1 MADFDWND
9 LKAFLAV
16 ARTGRLTAAAARLGA
31 DHTTI
36 GRRIGALEADL
47 GLSLFHRSPSGYA
60 LTDEGEALVPAAEAM
75 EAAAL
80 QTAGAAAADGTISGE
95 VRIGAPEGFGSLFL
109 GPRLCALLDRH
120 PELEVQLVAA
130 PSTFSL
136 SKREADLAV
145 TLSAPTEGRLT
156 ARKLTDYAL
165 GFYAAP
171 EYLAARPEVRTLDDL
186 KGHRLIGYIEDLV
199 YAPELDYL
207 AQIGL
212 SAEPRLKSS
221 NLIAQ
226 LQATAAGAGVCVLP
240 RFAASSEPTLRP
252 VLAEQVSLTREL
264 WLIGH
269 ADLRDLPRVK
279 AAADFIVEQV
289 RANRGLFGG

>member
-47 GLSLFHRSPSGYA
+47 GLSLVHRSPSGYA

-95 VRIGAPEGFGSLFL
+95 VWIGAPEGFGSLFL

>member
-80 QTAGAAAADGTISGE
+80 QTAGAAAADGTIAGE

-109 GPRLCALLDRH
+109 SPRLCALLDRH

-171 EYLAARPEVRTLDDL
+171 GYLAARPEVRTLDDL

-207 AQIGL
+207 AQIGIH
-212 SAEPRLKSS
+212 AEPRLKSS
-221 NLIAQ
+221 NLLAQ

-240 RFAASSEPTLRP
+240 RFAASTEPTLRP

-289 RANRGLFGG
+289 RANRALFA